1 MITADFCADADGTLS
16 MVTHH
21 QVSYGVPKY
30 EDIEGDVYELY
41 NYIKY
46 RYMDEVYLYVGDYSV
61 RVRHKG
67 YGNVEVYLVS
77 QSDFGTVDCKWCSLI
92 ITDNEVHLMIS
103 TSEDKRLYKRLCVK
117 RHTA

>member
-30 EDIEGDVYELY
+30 DDFVGDIDELY
-41 NYIKY
+41 NYIQY
-46 RYMDEVYLYVGDYSV
+46 VYMDEVYLIVGDYHV
-61 RVRHKG
+61 TIRYKG
-67 YGNVEVYLVS
+67 YSNIEVHLVS

-92 ITDNEVHLMIS
+92 ITSSEVYFTIS
-103 TSEDKRLYKRLCVK
+103 TSEGKRLYKRLRVK
-117 RHTA
+117 QHAA